1 MRVVIIED
9 EPLAAEKL
17 RGFIERYDGAIQI
30 AAKLESLRDL
40 RAWFRENQ
48 PPDLIFSDIELLDGN
63 VFEFFEKENL
73 RKPIIF
79 TTAYD
84 KFLLQAF
91 ELSGIG
97 YLLKPFTYKN
107 FVAVMLKL
115 ESLKETFGVSQS
127 ALWEEFQKRIAVTKY
142 KERFVIKLRGGI
154 QFIETNRIA
163 YFQIRDGI
171 LFAFDDTGS
180 KYVLGENMNNL
191 VDALDPNQFFRL
203 NRSEMVN
210 LNYIERIEPYFQNRL
225 VVRVK
230 NSKVKLV
237 SSVSRT
243 PDLRQWIDGG

>member
-1 MRVVIIED
+1 MIIED

-17 RGFIERYDGAIQI
+17 RGYFERYDGTIEI
-30 AAKLESLRDL
+30 VSTLESLRDL
-40 RAWFRENQ
+40 RVWFRENQ
-48 PPDLIFSDIELLDGN
+48 LPDLIFSDIELLDGN

-73 RKPIIF
+73 KKPIIF

-97 YLLKPFTYKN
+97 YLLKPFTYKS

-115 ESLKETFGVSQS
+115 ESLKESFNAGQS
-127 ALWEEFQKRIAVTKY
+127 MLWEEIQKRISVRKY

-154 QFIETNRIA
+154 QLVETKRIG
-163 YFQIRDGI
+163 YFQIQDGI
-171 LFAFDDTGS
+171 LFAIDDVGS
-180 KYVLGENMNNL
+180 RFALSENLNEL
-191 VDALDPNQFFRL
+191 VEALDPKQFFRL

-210 LNYIERIEPYFQNRL
+210 LNFIERLEPYFQNRL

-230 NSKVKLV
+230 NSKVKLI
-237 SSVSRT
+237 SSISRT